1 VGRLTVAPGTPADVT
16 AFLALFLTYR
26 ADSLYRDTAID
37 LDLARANYRRACA
50 DPTSLVLIARDC
62 AQVVGA
68 LVAWSGRNFFGM
80 TASGDYFTYAL
91 PGSAATAAL
100 IRRYRDWAR
109 SRGIAIVSLATS
121 SGPNPRYER
130 LIERLGFTRVGA
142 TFFA

>member
-1 VGRLTVAPGTPADVT
+1 VGRLTVASGTPADAV
-16 AFLALFLTYR
+16 AFVALFLTYR
-26 ADSLYRDTAID
+26 ADSLYRDTAVD
-37 LDLARANYRRACA
+37 LGLARRNFLHACA
-50 DPTSLVLIARDC
+50 DPDHLVLIARDG
-62 AQVVGA
+62 AKVVGA

-80 TASGDYFTYAL
+80 TAAGDYFTYAL

-109 SRGIAIVSLATS
+109 ARGTAIVSLATS
-121 SGPNPRYER
+121 SGANPRYER